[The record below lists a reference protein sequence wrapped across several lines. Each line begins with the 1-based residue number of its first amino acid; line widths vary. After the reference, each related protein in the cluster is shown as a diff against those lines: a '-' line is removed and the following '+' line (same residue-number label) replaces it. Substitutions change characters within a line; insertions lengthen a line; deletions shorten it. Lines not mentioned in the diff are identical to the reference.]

1 MKSYAKASH
10 GNSGSRNIFGNSI
23 LIGNWLVS
31 GYYTY
36 FIKKTHR
43 KLTCTRTT
51 GDWSFVNMYFWR
63 CQCPSFNLWEDNQM
77 NVDSGLHSHHSTH
90 IFIFIFIAEHNFYYC
105 VCQSACKAS
114 FVSNLFFFFSI
125 LAYWIC
131 CSRGFFSP
139 AGLQLFSDSPRLH
152 FESYCNL
159 HL

>member
-114 FVSNLFFFFSI
+114 FVSNLFFFFFYPGI
-125 LAYWIC
+125 LNLL
-131 CSRGFFSP
+131 
-139 AGLQLFSDSPRLH
+139 LQRIFQSSWASVILWFPKAPFWVL
-152 FESYCNL
+152 L
-159 HL
+159 